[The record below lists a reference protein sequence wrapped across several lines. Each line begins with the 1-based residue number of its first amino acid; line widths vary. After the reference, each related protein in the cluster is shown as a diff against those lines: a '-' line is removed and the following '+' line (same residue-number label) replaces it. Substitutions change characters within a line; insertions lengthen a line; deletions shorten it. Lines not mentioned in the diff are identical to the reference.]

1 MLFKLPFRDSETSW
15 SQRCGLR
22 LRSSYKSA
30 VLPNAL
36 AVSAASAPQRV
47 GRVGCVGLECIQR
60 PMEHFFNAPE
70 TNWDRVDRLS
80 KESKPILFVFGL
92 VCFWYDSG
100 WYGIQMHSV
109 EVPLGPTNR
118 KKLERT
124 LQDGSF
130 GVCLGDVWNIV
141 TDFIVLARNT
151 STLYKAQQDSTFC
164 RCTRAGN
171 GAGILFGPG
180 F

>member
-1 MLFKLPFRDSETSW
+1 ML
-15 SQRCGLR
+15 QRLQQ
-22 LRSSYKSA
+22 
-30 VLPNAL
+30 
-36 AVSAASAPQRV
+36 PQ
-47 GRVGCVGLECIQR
+47 RVGCVGLECIQR

-70 TNWDRVDRLS
+70 TNWDRVDWLS

-141 TDFIVLARNT
+141 TVTDFIVLARNT
-151 STLYKAQQDSTFC
+151 STLYKAQQDSTFFLLYPC
-164 RCTRAGN
+164 RKWRRDSLWAWFLAWVFQGEGLEWTNQATLVDPS
-171 GAGILFGPG
+171 LF
-180 F
+180 